1 MIKFIE
7 LLQNKNV
14 NIIKNLSI
22 FIYKVFQKRSEIIF
36 VCGMIGILPF
46 S

>member
-1 MIKFIE
+1 MIKCVE
-7 LLQNKNV
+7 HLQNKNV

-22 FIYKVFQKRSEIIF
+22 VIYNAFPKGSEIIY
-36 VCGMIGILPF
+36 V

>member
-22 FIYKVFQKRSEIIF
+22 FIYKAFQKRSEIIY
-36 VCGMIGILPF
+36 V